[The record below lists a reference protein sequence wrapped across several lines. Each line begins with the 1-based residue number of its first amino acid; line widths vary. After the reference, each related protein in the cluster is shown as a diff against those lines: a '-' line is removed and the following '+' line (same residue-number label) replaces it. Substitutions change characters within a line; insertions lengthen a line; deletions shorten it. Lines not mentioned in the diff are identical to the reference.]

1 MVSVLKTEVNSI
13 LDPLQFAYRQA
24 HSTEDAV
31 NTVAYFITKHL
42 ENSKAYAR
50 LLFVDFSSAF
60 NIVNPHLLIQKLKT
74 LNVNP
79 FLIRW
84 YFSFLTN
91 RTQQVRVN
99 NTLSEFTGISTGV
112 PQGCVSSP
120 ILFTLYTNECSS
132 CDSTNF
138 IVKFSDDTAILSLL
152 YENTDL
158 SVYFSEVSR
167 FVEWCDLNNLILNTK
182 KTEEMIFDPR
192 SIGDH
197 TPVFIHETSIK
208 QVSSY
213 KYLGIHMDDKLSW
226 GIHVDA
232 ICSRVLQRLYFL
244 RRLRIFGVEQKNHVF
259 ILSGNYREYT

>member
-1 MVSVLKTEVNSI
+1 MFFNALQFKRLEFSRNCLSFCVKKRKIHIFVFFLSDKNDFRPVALTSCVMKSFEKYMVSVLKTEVNSI

-99 NTLSEFTGISTGV
+99 NTLSELTGISTGV

-197 TPVFIHETSIK
+197 TPVFIHET
-208 QVSSY
+208 
-213 KYLGIHMDDKLSW
+213 
-226 GIHVDA
+226 
-232 ICSRVLQRLYFL
+232 
-244 RRLRIFGVEQKNHVF
+244 
-259 ILSGNYREYT
+259 